1 MFATI
6 NDTTVVKG
14 QSQATIIK
22 DSTHDGHRIT
32 TVELLY
38 PRYIHSE
45 LLTHRVFSRNSSSSR
60 ATPIDVLVASARDPV
75 FFDEV
80 LMNKPGMQGAEPLT
94 PEQLAD
100 FKNDWHQL
108 ANYVADWVQ
117 TASVKYNIHKQT
129 LNRALEPFTKIRTL
143 VTATDWDNFFK
154 LRISD
159 DAQPEIRNLALA
171 IKEAMMKSE
180 PKHRDIH
187 APYVD
192 DPTTID
198 DDAIKSS
205 VARCARVSYGRLN
218 AKPNNLADDIRL
230 YNMLKESH
238 HMSPFEH
245 VAVFDLG
252 QHANFNGWKSL
263 RCSIE

>member
-6 NDTTVVKG
+6 NNTTVVKG

-22 DSTHDGHRIT
+22 DSTHSGHRIT

-60 ATPIDVLVASARDPV
+60 ATPIDVLIASARDPV
-75 FFDEV
+75 FFDKV
-80 LMNKPGMQGAEPLT
+80 LTNKPGMQGAEPLT
-94 PEQLAD
+94 PEQLTD

-117 TASVKYNIHKQT
+117 NASTKYNIHKQT

-154 LRISD
+154 LRISA
-159 DAQPEIRNLALA
+159 DAQPEIYNLALA
-171 IKEAMMKSE
+171 IKEAMTNSVPE
-180 PKHRDIH
+180 NRDIH

-192 DPTTID
+192 DPATLN

-218 AKPNNLADDIRL
+218 AKANNLADDINL
-230 YNMLKESH
+230 YNKLKESC

-245 VAVFDLG
+245 IAVFDLG

-263 RCSIE
+263 RCIID